1 MNELN
6 YTALWEC
13 SIPCRRK
20 SKCEVLEVWACLRC
34 LWLRSSENQCGLLR
48 LVKEGC
54 TRNWEGPLGLFYFF
68 FFLTCTHCYIYLFD
82 HTGLRYCTWA
92 FSSCR
97 KWELLS
103 ICRARASH
111 SGGCIFFFFCR
122 AQTLGMQASDSWRTG
137 DHHSGDKKEINK

>member
-6 YTALWEC
+6 YAALWEC

-20 SKCEVLEVWACLRC
+20 SKCEVLEVWACLHC
-34 LWLRSSENQCGLLR
+34 LWSRSSEDQCGLLR

-68 FFLTCTHCYIYLFD
+68 FFWHTHTAIFMWSHWVFVTAHGLSLVAESGSYSLFEGQ
-82 HTGLRYCTWA
+82 GLLILVAA
-92 FSSCR
+92 F
-97 KWELLS
+97 
-103 ICRARASH
+103 
-111 SGGCIFFFFCR
+111 FFFFCR
-122 AQTLGMQASDSWRTG
+122 AQTLSIQASDSWGTG